1 VRQEL
6 LGQWYVGIVTSDRAK
21 AYDTRPLRKRQLCWA
36 HLARDVQA
44 MIDRGGPGQAV
55 GEALFPHW
63 YPKLPVSLSSDS
75 GHPANSY
82 LTPIV
87 ASFCLVTLYG
97 PGVAILAKVPLD
109 RRISELREGKETDG
123 AQIDRITIEG
133 NLPKLGN
140 QR

>member
-75 GHPANSY
+75 GPPRELLPNTHCGEFLPCDA
-82 LTPIV
+82 V
-87 ASFCLVTLYG
+87 R
-97 PGVAILAKVPLD
+97 PG
-109 RRISELREGKETDG
+109 RRHSC
-123 AQIDRITIEG
+123 
-133 NLPKLGN
+133 
-140 QR
+140 